1 MWGIAMIA
9 LITVIIYPRT
19 LFSIRIDIWIQTSD
33 DISYSTILER
43 LILGAKFESG
53 YGNVFFSA

>member
-19 LFSIRIDIWIQTSD
+19 LFSIRIDIWIQTFD

-43 LILGAKFESG
+43 LVSGAKFESS

>member
-19 LFSIRIDIWIQTSD
+19 LFSIRIDIWIQTFD
-33 DISYSTILER
+33 DTSYSTILER
-43 LILGAKFESG
+43 LILGPKYEST
-53 YGNVFFSA
+53 YGNGFFSA